1 MLTERA
7 APQDGA
13 KKPAEAILSEQIEEE
28 VEQIERNG
36 WSLFLSGTSAGFELG
51 FSVFLMGVMLTV
63 TGDTLAEPISRV
75 LVASV
80 YAIGYI
86 FVILGR
92 SELFTEHT
100 TQAVLPVLDRQA
112 SWRGLARLWA
122 IIYVANL
129 IGGTVFAALAAWI
142 GPALHVVEPSAFGV
156 IAGWVVDYPWWVI
169 FVSGILAGWMMG
181 LLTWLVVAG
190 RDTIGQVVCVW
201 IVTFAIGFAHLHH
214 SIAGTIEAMAG
225 FFSGQ
230 AVTMPQIAVFL
241 AFATL
246 GNAVGGVVF
255 VALFKYGQISM
266 LAAEQKAT
274 GRE

>member
-1 MLTERA
+1 MLTDRA
-7 APQDGA
+7 APQEGA
-13 KKPAEAILSEQIEEE
+13 KKPAEAILSEQIDEE
-28 VEQIERNG
+28 VEQLGRSG

-51 FSVFLMGVMLTV
+51 FSVFLMGVMLTL
-63 TGDTLAEPISRV
+63 TGPFLAEPVSRI
-75 LVASV
+75 LVASA
-80 YAIGYI
+80 YSIGYI

-112 SWRGLARLWA
+112 SWGGLARLWV

-129 IGGTVFAALAAWI
+129 IGGTVFAAVAAWI
-142 GPALHVVEPSAFGV
+142 GPALHVVDPQAFAT
-156 IAGWVVDYPWWVI
+156 IAGYVVDYPWWVI

-190 RDTIGQVVCVW
+190 RDTIGQVVCVY
-201 IVTFAIGFAHLHH
+201 IVTFAIGLAHLHH

-225 FFSGQ
+225 LFAAQ
-230 AVTMPQIAVFL
+230 ATSVAQIGVFL
-241 AFATL
+241 VFATL

-255 VALFKYGQISM
+255 VALFKYGQISA
-266 LAAEQKAT
+266 LASDQST
-274 GRE
+274 SGSR